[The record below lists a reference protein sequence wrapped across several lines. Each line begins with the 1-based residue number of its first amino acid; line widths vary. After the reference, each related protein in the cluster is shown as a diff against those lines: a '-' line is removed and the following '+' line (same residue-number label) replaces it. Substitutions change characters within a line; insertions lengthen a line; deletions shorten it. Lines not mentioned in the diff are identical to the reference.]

1 MMEKK
6 SNKTDQIANARLYD
20 KRLTLKQKRFVDNYI
35 SNGGNGAQAVI
46 DAGYNVISRSS
57 IHAIS
62 CENLKK
68 PLIRLELEKQDYKD
82 CGLIS
87 SDAVLEA
94 RKIDEKNNRISSRAE
109 RAAFLTSIYEDD
121 SLIIGARLKAVDMLN
136 RMYGDY
142 RSKAILHDNPVE
154 MPRINFIFSD
164 DEDNQ

>member
-1 MMEKK
+1 M
-6 SNKTDQIANARLYD
+6 NINDAKTNRDSSDNRRLS
-20 KRLTLKQKRFVDNYI
+20 RLTLKQQRFADSYI
-35 SNGGNGAQAVI
+35 RNGGNGAQAVI
-46 DAGYNVISRSS
+46 DAGYNVTSRSS

-68 PLIRLELEKQDYKD
+68 PLIRLELERQGYKD

-87 SDAVLEA
+87 SDAIVEA
-94 RKIDEKNNRISSRAE
+94 RKIDEQSNRASSRAE
-109 RAAFLTSIYEDD
+109 RAAFLTSVYEDE

-142 RSKAILHDNPVE
+142 SSKAILHDNPVE

>member
-1 MMEKK
+1 M
-6 SNKTDQIANARLYD
+6 NINDAKTNQDSSDNRRLS
-20 KRLTLKQKRFVDNYI
+20 RLTLKQQRFADSYI
-35 SNGGNGAQAVI
+35 RNGGNGAQAVI
-46 DAGYNVISRSS
+46 DAGYNVTSSSS

-68 PLIRLELEKQDYKD
+68 PLIRLELERQGYKD

-87 SDAVLEA
+87 SDTIVEA
-94 RKIDEKNNRISSRAE
+94 RKIDEQSNRVSSRAE
-109 RAAFLTSIYEDD
+109 RAAFLTSNYEDE
-121 SLIIGARLKAVDMLN
+121 SLIIGARLKSVDMLN

-142 RSKAILHDNPVE
+142 SSKAILHNNPVE

>member
-1 MMEKK
+1 MKRK
-6 SNKTDQIANARLYD
+6 LIKTNQTSDTSFRD
-20 KRLTLKQKRFVDNYI
+20 KRLTLKQQRFVDAYI
-35 SNGGNGAQAVI
+35 QNGGDGAKAVI
-46 DAGYNVISRSS
+46 EAGYNITKNSS

-62 CENLKK
+62 YENLQK
-68 PLIRLELEKQDYKD
+68 PLIRLELERQGYKD

-87 SDAVLEA
+87 SDVVVEA
-94 RKIDEKNNRISSRAE
+94 RKIDEQSNRVSSRAE

-142 RSKAILHDNPVE
+142 KSKAILRDNPIE

-164 DEDNQ
+164 DEDNQK

>member
-1 MMEKK
+1 M
-6 SNKTDQIANARLYD
+6 NINDAKTNRDSSDNRRLS
-20 KRLTLKQKRFVDNYI
+20 RLTLKQQRFADSYI

-46 DAGYNVISRSS
+46 DAGYNVTSRSS
-57 IHAIS
+57 IHTIS

-68 PLIRLELEKQDYKD
+68 PLIRLELERQGYKD
-82 CGLIS
+82 CRLIS

>member
-1 MMEKK
+1 M
-6 SNKTDQIANARLYD
+6 NINDAKTNRDSSDNRRLS
-20 KRLTLKQKRFVDNYI
+20 RLTLKQQRFADSYI
-35 SNGGNGAQAVI
+35 RNGGDGAQAVI
-46 DAGYNVISRSS
+46 DAGYNVTSRSS
-57 IHAIS
+57 VHAIS

-68 PLIRLELEKQDYKD
+68 PLIRLELERQGYKD

-87 SDAVLEA
+87 SDAIVEA
-94 RKIDEKNNRISSRAE
+94 RKIDEQSNRVSSRAE

-142 RSKAILHDNPVE
+142 SSKAILHDNPVE

>member
-1 MMEKK
+1 MEKK

-46 DAGYNVISRSS
+46 DAGYNVTSRSS
-57 IHAIS
+57 IHTIS

-68 PLIRLELEKQDYKD
+68 PLIRLELEKQGYKD
-82 CGLIS
+82 SGLIS

-142 RSKAILHDNPVE
+142 RSDTVLSEREFRLPTLNIVYA
-154 MPRINFIFSD
+154 
-164 DEDNQ
+164 EDIEK

>member
-1 MMEKK
+1 MEKK

-46 DAGYNVISRSS
+46 DAGYNVTSRSS
-57 IHAIS
+57 IHTIS

-68 PLIRLELEKQDYKD
+68 PLIRLELERQGYKD

-87 SDAVLEA
+87 SDAIIKA
-94 RKIDEKNNRISSRAE
+94 RKIDEQSNRVSSRAE

-142 RSKAILHDNPVE
+142 RSDTVVSEREFRLPTLKIVYSKDIE
-154 MPRINFIFSD
+154 K
-164 DEDNQ
+164 